1 MPRPTAKPAAAQG
14 APATI
19 QCFKPGRHTDMRGTV
34 LAFAERDLAASAEAY
49 DPALW
54 RAPLVVGHPITD
66 APAWGHVAALAYSE
80 RALEATPELVN
91 AEFAAQVAAQAY
103 TSVSACFWRPDA
115 PSNPVPGVYYLRH
128 VGFLGA
134 VPPAILGMRAPTFAA
149 DQLARY
155 AAAADDLVEFSAW
168 DDVDNASL
176 WRGLRDWLLG
186 KFGQAEADTALPGWL
201 VAGVERGA
209 QAEVLADQAGAS
221 TESTQ
226 TGAPALT
233 FAAGGS
239 RILETPAV
247 TEAEKLALQAENTR
261 LKQQITDSAAAA
273 QTAALAAARADGLV
287 FADSLVAQDRLATD
301 RRDAVGELFAALAT
315 VEQAQGAVVQ
325 YGAADARAPLLPV
338 VKQLLSE
345 LPVRVAQG
353 RLATAGRAAG
363 ASGVVGFA
371 APGGAQVDP
380 ASLAVHHRV
389 QAYQRAH
396 AGVAYQAALDAV
408 LAGAA

>member
-1 MPRPTAKPAAAQG
+1 MPSPTTQTA

-19 QCFKPGRHTDMRGTV
+19 QCFKPGRHTDMRGTLLV
-34 LAFAERDLAASAEAY
+34 FAERDLAASAGAY
-49 DPALW
+49 NPALW
-54 RAPLVVGHPITD
+54 RAPLVVGHPATD
-66 APAWGHVAALAYSE
+66 APAYGHVAALAYADK
-80 RALEATPELVN
+80 ALEATPELVN

-103 TSVSACFWRPDA
+103 TGVSACFWRPDA
-115 PSNPVPGVYYLRH
+115 PGNPVPGVYYLRH

-134 VPPAILGMRAPTFAA
+134 VPPAILGMRAPAFAA
-149 DQLARY
+149 EQLARY

-186 KFGQAEADTALPGWL
+186 KFGQAEADTALPGYL

-209 QAEVLADQAGAS
+209 QAEVLAGQAGATAN
-221 TESTQ
+221 TESTPPGA
-226 TGAPALT
+226 TAPA
-233 FAAGGS
+233 FAALSG
-239 RILETPAV
+239 RTLEIPAV
-247 TEAEKLALQAENTR
+247 TEAEKLALQAENAH
-261 LKQQITDSAAAA
+261 LKQQITDAAAA
-273 QTAALAAARADGLV
+273 TRRAALAAARADGLA
-287 FADSLVAQDRLATD
+287 FADSLVAQAQLDPG
-301 RRDAVGELFAALAT
+301 RREAVGELFGVLAG

-338 VKQLLSE
+338 IKQLLSE

-353 RLATAGRAAG
+353 QLATAGRAAG
-363 ASGVVGFA
+363 AGGVVGFA
-371 APGGAQVDP
+371 AADGAQVDP
-380 ASLAVHHRV
+380 GSLAVHHQV

-396 AGVAYQAALDAV
+396 PGAGYQTALDAV